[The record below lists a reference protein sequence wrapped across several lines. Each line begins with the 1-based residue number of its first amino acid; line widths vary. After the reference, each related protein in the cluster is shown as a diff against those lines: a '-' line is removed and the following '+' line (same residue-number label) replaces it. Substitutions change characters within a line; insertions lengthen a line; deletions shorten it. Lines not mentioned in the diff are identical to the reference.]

1 MWIGGRSRFN
11 RKERPSTVTNRE
23 MHVPEAMLVFVLVK
37 DFTLDGSCIK
47 CCGLTEG
54 CVGDGDRH
62 KAGCWGVGTEAIRLG
77 TNNLKRQKNV
87 LSRERSV
94 NCQTSCT
101 SFLEGSFITYLIHP
115 GCLAGLIQTNNYEIP
130 LRSTKCCK
138 INKIQMKSTD
148 RPCHLPGQRS
158 QISTGGRVHAHPKQR
173 RI

>member
-1 MWIGGRSRFN
+1 
-11 RKERPSTVTNRE
+11 
-23 MHVPEAMLVFVLVK
+23 
-37 DFTLDGSCIK
+37 
-47 CCGLTEG
+47 
-54 CVGDGDRH
+54 
-62 KAGCWGVGTEAIRLG
+62 
-77 TNNLKRQKNV
+77 V